1 MCGNR
6 GFTLLELLV
15 ALVVLAVGFSVV
27 FEVLSFARLEYSSAY
42 ELSGD
47 IIKLN
52 NALVE
57 GKTEGLEVEKKSLE
71 DYTQL
76 EEVSYRLGSAEVFI
90 YKLKDE
96 KGLYPH

>member
-57 GKTEGLEVEKKSLE
+57 RKGCMACWSCWACVF
-71 DYTQL
+71 
-76 EEVSYRLGSAEVFI
+76 SAV
-90 YKLKDE
+90 
-96 KGLYPH
+96 

>member
-1 MCGNR
+1 MRWEEPLCGVKNIKR
-6 GFTLLELLV
+6 ETLSSVLV
-15 ALVVLAVGFSVV
+15 ALVVLAVGFAVV

-57 GKTEGLEVEKKSLE
+57 
-71 DYTQL
+71 
-76 EEVSYRLGSAEVFI
+76 
-90 YKLKDE
+90 
-96 KGLYPH
+96 

>member
-71 DYTQL
+71 DYPQL
-76 EEVSYRLGSAEVFI
+76 
-90 YKLKDE
+90 
-96 KGLYPH
+96 GLWVECAQSFCLLPHRSPEG